1 MTLKTLQLYE
11 MYRSLIPWK
20 ICSIVLARICLHM
33 NRKTYVASNV
43 NCHVKNEE
51 ILKMTGS
58 YVHRKSD
65 NILETVQERD
75 VATTDH

>member
-1 MTLKTLQLYE
+1 
-11 MYRSLIPWK
+11 
-20 ICSIVLARICLHM
+20 M